1 MKLRDHFSASS
12 CFFYQQ
18 ISGDSRPDGK
28 HPVGPYTINQQVEA
42 VLMLEGNWKEI
53 GRKLNS
59 EVGR

>member
-28 HPVGPYTINQQVEA
+28 HPVGPSTINQQVEA

-53 GRKLNS
+53 
-59 EVGR
+59 EF